1 MNQQNRKLVNE
12 YLKDDDEPRDLVV
25 FAKTLGIEVCNF
37 IEPRRPCSYL
47 GASFI
52 KESKRILL
60 YSAIP
65 LEDKKFILAY
75 QLAEYLLDGDEEQ
88 EFYSVFK
95 IDRINPEVYD
105 LAQQIYGRSKQKEKT
120 KIKEL

>member
-1 MNQQNRKLVNE
+1 MSRSQ
-12 YLKDDDEPRDLVV
+12 
-25 FAKTLGIEVCNF
+25 
-37 IEPRRPCSYL
+37 PRRPCSYL

>member
-1 MNQQNRKLVNE
+1 MNQQNTKLVNN
-12 YLKDDDEPRDLVV
+12 YLAQDDQPRDLVV
-25 FAKTLGIEVCNF
+25 LAKSLGIEVCNYM
-37 IEPRRPCSYL
+37 EPRPCSCL

-52 KESKRILL
+52 GESKRIFL

-65 LEDKKFILAY
+65 IEDKKFILAY
-75 QLAEYLLDGDEEQ
+75 QLAEYLMDGDEEP

-95 IDRINPEVYD
+95 IDSINQATYH
-105 LAQQIYGRSKQKEKT
+105 LAQQLYDRSKQKEKK

>member
-25 FAKTLGIEVCNF
+25 FAKSLGIEVCSF

-105 LAQQIYGRSKQKEKT
+105 LAQQIYDRSKQKEKT